1 MENTIMITMMQKTM
15 IKKALQQQKKTG
27 TPPSNPEKKV
37 QNNISLPWNVRR
49 QHNKFV

>member
-1 MENTIMITMMQKTM
+1 MENTIMITMMQNTM

-27 TPPSNPEKKV
+27 TPPLNPEKKV